1 MFHSQFFV
9 VKAKAKK
16 NFHLR
21 FPFTSAV
28 IVLFFRSSIDP
39 KKKQI
44 INNTV
49 QERLKALK
57 GH

>member
-39 KKKQI
+39 EKKNK
-44 INNTV
+44 
-49 QERLKALK
+49 
-57 GH
+57 